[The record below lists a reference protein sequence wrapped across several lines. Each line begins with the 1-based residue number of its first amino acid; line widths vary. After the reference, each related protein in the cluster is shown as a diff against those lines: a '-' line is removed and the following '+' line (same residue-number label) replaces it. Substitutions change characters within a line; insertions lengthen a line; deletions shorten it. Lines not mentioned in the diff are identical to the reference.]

1 MRTVGCPGNL
11 ENGSL
16 LKKRAASIQQFLF
29 ALADGHG
36 PRHGHGNGR
45 QQPPETERQD
55 GSSADKK
62 TQGVEGQMT
71 GRARLAQEEQ
81 EHERAKR
88 RE

>member
-16 LKKRAASIQQFLF
+16 LKKRERRAASIQQFLF
-29 ALADGHG
+29 AFADG
-36 PRHGHGNGR
+36 HGHGNGR
-45 QQPPETERQD
+45 QQPPETQRQD
-55 GSSADKK
+55 GSSADQK

-71 GRARLAQEEQ
+71 GRARLAQEEEQ
-81 EHERAKR
+81 HERAKR